1 MENTATKLN
10 FKSKASKKTAKH
22 FNLKSNASQSLI
34 FMGLMWFIVFLLVI
48 PNVNTLSSV
57 FWQDGALTF
66 TAFERLFGSA
76 RATQALRNS
85 FILAPILSV
94 TVGIVG
100 VSLVLI
106 TEYFKI
112 KGAALLRAGYMT
124 TLLYGGII
132 LVSGYRFLYGAN
144 GVFTHILVA
153 LFPNFD
159 TGWFEGFWAVLF
171 VMTFAATGTHLIFLR
186 NALRSVD
193 FQTIEAA
200 QNMGASSF
208 TILRKVVLP
217 VLTPSLTAVTVLTF
231 LGGLSAHAAP
241 LLVGGSD
248 FQTINPMI
256 LSFSRMPGS
265 RDLAALMALFLGIAS
280 FILISVLS
288 WLEKRGH
295 YLSVSKVKSELVK
308 QKIKNPILNAFA
320 HFYAYVLFFIYV
332 APVVLIILFS
342 FTDAQTIARG
352 RLSLS
357 SFTLDNYITVFT
369 NSSAY
374 GPLVTSAI
382 YSFLASLAV
391 IVLVIFLCRIIAKQK
406 GKFAA
411 FLEYAFMIP
420 WLLPTT
426 LIALGLVVTF
436 SSPQWFMGNQV
447 LTGTMGI
454 MVLGYI
460 IISIPF
466 TLRMIRASFFSLDN
480 GLEEAA
486 KNLGAKSYYTFFRI
500 ILPTILPSVL
510 AIFALNFN
518 SLLSEFDMSVFLFH
532 PLHTPLGVEIRS
544 LTTETAGDGT
554 ALTFVYAVIMM
565 AVSAVVLYVA
575 YGRGEKQKK
584 F

>member
-1 MENTATKLN
+1 MQTTAKLPIQKAAPKKASNYN
-10 FKSKASKKTAKH
+10 FKSALTK
-22 FNLKSNASQSLI
+22 SLI
-34 FMGLMWFIVFLLVI
+34 FIGLLWFIVFLLVV
-48 PNVNTLSSV
+48 PNFNTLSAI
-57 FWQDGALTF
+57 FWQDGAFTM
-66 TAFERLFGSA
+66 TAFQRLFGSA

-112 KGAALLRAGYMT
+112 KGASLLRAGYMT

-144 GVFTHILVA
+144 GVFTNMLVA
-153 LFPNFD
+153 IFPNFN

-193 FQTIEAA
+193 FQTVEAA

-256 LSFSRMPGS
+256 LAFSRMPGS
-265 RDLAALMALFLGIAS
+265 RDLAALMALFLGLAS

-308 QKIKNPILNAFA
+308 QPIKNPILNGFA
-320 HFYAYVLFFIYV
+320 HIYAYTLFFIYV
-332 APVVLIILFS
+332 APVVLIVLFS
-342 FTDAQTIARG
+342 FTDAATIATG

-357 SFTLDNYITVFT
+357 AFTLDNYRAVFT
-369 NSSAY
+369 NVSAY
-374 GPLVTSAI
+374 QPLITSTI

-391 IVLVIFLCRIIAKQK
+391 IVLVIFLCRIITKHK
-406 GKFAA
+406 NKFTAL
-411 FLEYAFMIP
+411 LEYTIMIP

-426 LIALGLVVTF
+426 LIALGLIVTF
-436 SSPQWFMGNQV
+436 SQPQWFMGNQV
-447 LTGTMGI
+447 LTGTMGV
-454 MVLGYI
+454 MVIGYI

-466 TLRMIRASFFSLDN
+466 TFRMIRASFFSLDN

-518 SLLSEFDMSVFLFH
+518 SLLTEFDMSVFLFH
-532 PLHTPLGVEIRS
+532 PLHTPLGVEIRN

-554 ALTFVYAVIMM
+554 ALTFVYSVIMM
-565 AVSAVVLYVA
+565 AVSAVVLYLA
-575 YGRGEKQKK
+575 YGRGDRQKK

>member
-1 MENTATKLN
+1 MENSKTLPL
-10 FKSKASKKTAKH
+10 KSEAPKKVFH
-22 FNLKSNASQSLI
+22 FNLKSNLTKSLI
-34 FMGLMWFIVFLLVI
+34 FIALLWFIVFLLVI
-48 PNVNTLSSV
+48 PNVNTITNV
-57 FWQDGALTF
+57 FWQDGAFTL

-94 TVGIVG
+94 TVGFVG

-106 TEYFKI
+106 TEYFSI
-112 KGAALLRAGYMT
+112 KGANLLRAGYMT

-144 GVFTHILVA
+144 GVFTNLLVMV
-153 LFPNFD
+153 FPNFNVS
-159 TGWFEGFWAVLF
+159 WFEGFWAVLF
-171 VMTFAATGTHLIFLR
+171 VMTFAATGGHLIFLR

-200 QNMGASSF
+200 QNMGASPF
-208 TILRKVVLP
+208 TILRRVVLP

-231 LGGLSAHAAP
+231 LGGLSAIAAP

-265 RDLAALMALFLGIAS
+265 RDLAALMALFLGLAS

-288 WLEKRGH
+288 WLEKKGH

-308 QKIKNPILNAFA
+308 QKIKNPAMNVLA
-320 HFYAYVLFFIYV
+320 HVYAYVLFFIYV
-332 APVVLIILFS
+332 APVVLIVLFS
-342 FTDAQTIARG
+342 FTDAATIATG
-352 RLSLS
+352 RLSFS
-357 SFTLDNYITVFT
+357 AFTLDNYRTVF
-369 NSSAY
+369 SAVGTAY
-374 GPLVTSAI
+374 RPLITSTI

-391 IVLVIFLCRIIAKQK
+391 IVLVVFLCRIITKYKNKWTAM
-406 GKFAA
+406 
-411 FLEYAFMIP
+411 LEYAIMIP

-426 LIALGLVVTF
+426 LIALGLIVTF
-436 SSPQWFMGNQV
+436 SQPQWYMGNQV

-454 MVLGYI
+454 MVVGYI

-466 TLRMIRASFFSLDN
+466 TFRMIRASFFSLDN
-480 GLEEAA
+480 TLEEAA

-518 SLLSEFDMSVFLFH
+518 SLLTEFDMSVFLFH
-532 PLHTPLGVEIRS
+532 PLHTPLGVEIRN
-544 LTTETAGDGT
+544 LTTETAADGT
-554 ALTFVYAVIMM
+554 ALTFVYSVIMM
-565 AVSAVVLYVA
+565 AVSAVVLYLA
-575 YGRGEKQKK
+575 YGRKGKQA
-584 F
+584 